1 MCAKSL
7 GKPLETRKAAGREA
21 RQGRTRAERVA
32 WGILAALQGRRMQ
45 WPPAA
50 SSSRGK
56 RGAQQKSGAYVD
68 SLSASRRNRRFLSRA
83 FALFFFF
90 FFLLSPKFLR
100 LFCAFY
106 GVTEN

>member
-45 WPPAA
+45 WPAAA
-50 SSSRGK
+50 SSSRGT
-56 RGAQQKSGAYVD
+56 GGP
-68 SLSASRRNRRFLSRA
+68 
-83 FALFFFF
+83 ALCAPVFEP
-90 FFLLSPKFLR
+90 LDSPKVCPKSCFESAARILGAFPPAGGCSSGFQFRHCLR
-100 LFCAFY
+100 
-106 GVTEN
+106 